1 MINQSDMQNQEPR
14 SGKLVLPVPPPEQ
27 QRMYNG
33 GQQGHL
39 RPEQFIRPRTGL
51 APKSTL
57 ARLAYYWQKDPAYK
71 VLMIAMVVVL
81 LAGIVF
87 VSLASSAFLGNPN
100 FFASASSS
108 SPPQPP
114 SAGVN
119 PSGTVD
125 LRPSFPTPG
134 GGNGSNQSSQP
145 PMQQTPALQPTATGT
160 TTQNSGTLT
169 LQFTN
174 IPTQVVNGTTVD
186 VGVNTG
192 EPGAS
197 VQLVIHYNVQ
207 PYRASEGPQIADSG
221 GNATIPWPVFA
232 FGFRQKL
239 VQATVVAIA
248 TDQNGQQAKSQ
259 PATVQVLTNG

>member
-1 MINQSDMQNQEPR
+1 MPMINQPDMQNQEPR
-14 SGKLVLPVPPPEQ
+14 SGKLVLPAPPPEQ

-81 LAGIVF
+81 VAGIGF
-87 VSLASSAFLGNPN
+87 VLVGFSAFLGNPN

-108 SPPQPP
+108 APPQPP
-114 SAGVN
+114 SGGVN

-207 PYRASEGPQIADSG
+207 PYPASDGPQLADSDG
-221 GNATIPWPVFA
+221 
-232 FGFRQKL
+232 
-239 VQATVVAIA
+239 QAHLPFPRLSICL
-248 TDQNGQQAKSQ
+248 
-259 PATVQVLTNG
+259 P